1 MPSDWLSLWNVSI
14 AKVPAVVLGERVN
27 AELSYRYPC
36 NTTLVIFV
44 LGNFAMRRKLYG
56 DAVVGAENIAM
67 IDIAKEH
74 GLSAKFTGSGGA
86 LVCMRSDGQG
96 WYVHT
101 YYSFM

>member
-1 MPSDWLSLWNVSI
+1 M
-14 AKVPAVVLGERVN
+14 
-27 AELSYRYPC
+27 
-36 NTTLVIFV
+36 VIFI

-67 IDIAKEH
+67 IDIAKVH

-96 WYVHT
+96 WYVPTYIHT
-101 YYSFM
+101 YLHTYILYVYRIELVASRSSMLYRMRLSSPQP